1 MSETMTKT
9 TEVHE
14 ENKMGTMP
22 VNKLLLTMSF
32 PMMVSMLV
40 QALYNI
46 VDSIFVAQIG
56 ENALTAVSLAFPIQ
70 TLMIAFGSGTGVG
83 VNALLSR
90 ALGEKNAEKANK
102 VAVHGLFL
110 AVVTYILFLLIGLVA
125 VKPFYLAQTTDAEIV
140 TMGIDY
146 LSIVCCYSFGLFV
159 QFFFERL
166 LQATGRTSYSMVT
179 QLVGAL
185 INIALDPI
193 LIFGMFGLPAMG
205 VKGAAIATVAG
216 QIIAAV
222 FGYFINLAKN
232 KEIVLEIKGFR
243 PEGNII
249 KQIYMIGVPSI
260 IMQSIGSIMT
270 FCMNKILIGFSS
282 TATAVF
288 GVYFKLQ
295 SFVFMPILGINNGL
309 VPIVAYNFGA
319 RRKERMMQA
328 YKLSILYAVII
339 MTAGLILFEAIPE
352 TLFTMFDASEHMLE
366 MGVPALRI
374 IAIHFPVAAY
384 GIITGTM
391 FQAIGKAT
399 YSMISSICR
408 QLVVLLPA
416 AWLLAQLGNV
426 NYVWWAFPIAE
437 IASALMTVYFYNRTY
452 TKVIKKM

>member
-1 MSETMTKT
+1 MTKT
-9 TEVHE
+9 SEVRE

-22 VNKLLLTMSF
+22 INKLLLGMSI
-32 PMMVSMLV
+32 PMMISMLV

-46 VDSIFVAQIG
+46 VDSIFVAQIS

-90 ALGEKNAEKANK
+90 ALGEKNTEKANK

-110 AVVTYILFLLIGLVA
+110 AVVSYFIFLVIGLFI

-140 TMGIDY
+140 AMGMDY
-146 LSIVCCYSFGLFV
+146 LTIVCCYSFGLFV

-166 LQATGRTSYSMVT
+166 LQATGKTSLSMVT
-179 QLVGAL
+179 QLIGAV
-185 INIALDPI
+185 INIVLDPI
-193 LIFGMFGLPAMG
+193 FIFGWFGLPVMG

-222 FGYFINLAKN
+222 AGFFINQKKN
-232 KEIVLEIKGFR
+232 KEIVLEIKDFR

-249 KQIYMIGVPSI
+249 KQIYIIGVPSI

-270 FCMNKILIGFSS
+270 FCMNKILISFSP

-309 VPIVAYNFGA
+309 VPIVAYNYGA
-319 RRKERMMQA
+319 HNKERMMQA
-328 YKLSILYAVII
+328 YKFSIFYAAII
-339 MTAGLILFEAIPE
+339 MIAGTILFEAIPG
-352 TLFTMFDASEHMLE
+352 TLFMMFDASENMLS
-366 MGVPALRI
+366 MGIPALRI

-384 GIITGTM
+384 CIITGTM

-416 AWLLAQLGNV
+416 AWALSLLGNV

-437 IASALMTVYFYNRTY
+437 VASAIITVYFYNRTY
-452 TKVIKKM
+452 TKVIKPM

>member
-1 MSETMTKT
+1 MSETMTKAN
-9 TEVHE
+9 ERHE

-90 ALGEKNAEKANK
+90 ALGEKNSERANK
-102 VAVHGLFL
+102 VATHGLFL
-110 AVVTYILFLLIGLVA
+110 AVISYLLFLVIGLFI

-140 TMGIDY
+140 TFGVDY
-146 LSIVCCYSFGLFV
+146 LTIVCCYSFGLFV

-179 QLVGAL
+179 QLVGAI
-185 INIALDPI
+185 INIILDPI

-205 VKGAAIATVAG
+205 VKGAAIATVTG

-222 FGYFINLAKN
+222 VGCIINHLKN
-232 KEIVLEIKGFR
+232 KEITLEIKGFR
-243 PEGNII
+243 PEGIII

-295 SFVFMPILGINNGL
+295 SFVFMPVLGINNGL
-309 VPIVAYNFGA
+309 VPIVAYNYGA
-319 RRKERMMQA
+319 RKKDRMMQA

-339 MTAGLILFEAIPE
+339 MSFGTVLFETIPE
-352 TLFTMFDASEHMLE
+352 TLFMMFDASENMLS

-374 IAIHFPVAAY
+374 IGIHFPIAAY
-384 GIITGTM
+384 CIITGTM
-391 FQAIGKAT
+391 FQAVGKAM

-408 QLVVLLPA
+408 QLLVLLPV
-416 AWLLAQLGNV
+416 AWALSLFGNV

-437 IASALMTVYFYNRTY
+437 VASAIVTIYFYKRTY
-452 TKVIKKM
+452 TKVIKPM